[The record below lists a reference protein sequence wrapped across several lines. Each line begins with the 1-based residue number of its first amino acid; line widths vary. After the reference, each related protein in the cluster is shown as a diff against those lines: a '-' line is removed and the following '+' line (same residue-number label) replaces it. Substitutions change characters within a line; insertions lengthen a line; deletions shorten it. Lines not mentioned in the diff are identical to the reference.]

1 MGRTKQILEINQK
14 DFYTKT
20 KSTIKNGLHLYNWTG
35 KNELSKH
42 LEISAII
49 TAICVFFWT
58 IIIYIFFS
66 INTEQAIPYL
76 IINQGFMY
84 FFVLFAVGQS
94 TMTKVIRTDQY
105 GK

>member
-1 MGRTKQILEINQK
+1 MANIVNYGLMGLLMAGLIANYIYIGAKTGNL
-14 DFYTKT
+14 YT
-20 KSTIKNGLHLYNWTG
+20 N
-35 KNELSKH
+35 NELSKQ

-49 TAICVFFWT
+49 TALCVFFWT

>member
-1 MGRTKQILEINQK
+1 MANIVNYGLMGLLMAGLIANYIYIGSKTGNL
-14 DFYTKT
+14 YT
-20 KSTIKNGLHLYNWTG
+20 N
-35 KNELSKH
+35 NELSKH